1 MAKINFDVPL
11 TKRKQN
17 AMIQANILDDKK
29 MREIGFTDY
38 SKDSW
43 YFCRDLRRDISF
55 NVSINKKTGE
65 IKIDVLDECFLQPF
79 DYQAQIQDGRNDD
92 LINNINKQV
101 QEQMKYL
108 MDAGVITGYRMG
120 DYI

>member
-1 MAKINFDVPL
+1 MAKINFEVPL
-11 TKRKQN
+11 TKKKQN
-17 AMIQANILDDKK
+17 AMIQANVLDDKK

-43 YFCRDLRRDISF
+43 YYCRGLGSNISF
-55 NVSINKKTGE
+55 NVSINKKTSK
-65 IKIDVLDECFLQPF
+65 IKIDVLDEYFLQPF

>member
-29 MREIGFTDY
+29 MHEIGFTDY

-43 YFCRDLRRDISF
+43 YYCRDIGLDISF
-55 NVSINKKTGE
+55 NVSINKKTSE
-65 IKIDVLDECFLQPF
+65 IKIDVLDEWFLQPF

-92 LINNINKQV
+92 FINNINKQV
-101 QEQMKYL
+101 QGQMRYL
-108 MDAGVITGYRMG
+108 MDTGVITGYRMG

>member
-1 MAKINFDVPL
+1 MVEINFDVPL

-43 YFCRDLRRDISF
+43 YYCRDIGLDISF
-55 NVSINKKTGE
+55 NVSINKKTSE
-65 IKIDVLDECFLQPF
+65 IKIDVLDEWFLQPF

-92 LINNINKQV
+92 FINNINKQV
-101 QEQMKYL
+101 QGQMRCL

>member
-17 AMIQANILDDKK
+17 AVIQANILDDKK

-43 YFCRDLRRDISF
+43 YYCIGLGSKISF
-55 NVSINKKTGE
+55 NVSINKKTSE
-65 IKIDVLDECFLQPF
+65 IKIDVLDEYFLQPF

-92 LINNINKQV
+92 FINNINKQV

-108 MDAGVITGYRMG
+108 MDTGVITGYRMG

>member
-17 AMIQANILDDKK
+17 AMIQENIFDDKK
-29 MREIGFTDY
+29 MHEIGFTDY

-43 YFCRDLRRDISF
+43 YYCRDIGLDISF
-55 NVSINKKTGE
+55 NVSINKKTSE
-65 IKIDVLDECFLQPF
+65 IKIDVLDEWFLQPF
-79 DYQAQIQDGRNDD
+79 DYQGQIQDGRNDD
-92 LINNINKQV
+92 FINNINKQV
-101 QEQMKYL
+101 QEQMRCL
-108 MDAGVITGYRMG
+108 MDAGVITGYRIG

>member
-1 MAKINFDVPL
+1 MLKINFDVPL

-43 YFCRDLRRDISF
+43 YYCRGLGSNISF
-55 NVSINKKTGE
+55 NVSINKKTSK
-65 IKIDVLDECFLQPF
+65 IKIDVLDEYFLQPF

-92 LINNINKQV
+92 FINNINKQV

>member
-17 AMIQANILDDKK
+17 AMIQANILDDKE
-29 MREIGFTDY
+29 MHEIGFTDY

-43 YFCRDLRRDISF
+43 YYCRDIGLDISF
-55 NVSINKKTGE
+55 NVSINKKTSE
-65 IKIDVLDECFLQPF
+65 IKIDVLDEWFLQPF

-92 LINNINKQV
+92 FINNINKQV
-101 QEQMKYL
+101 QGQMRRL

>member
-17 AMIQANILDDKK
+17 AMIQANILDEKK

-43 YFCRDLRRDISF
+43 YYCRGLGSDISF
-55 NVSINKKTGE
+55 NVSINKKTSE

-92 LINNINKQV
+92 FINNINKQV

>member
-1 MAKINFDVPL
+1 MVKINFDVPL

-43 YFCRDLRRDISF
+43 YYCRGLGSNISF
-55 NVSINKKTGE
+55 NVSINKKTSK

-92 LINNINKQV
+92 FINNINKQV

>member
-17 AMIQANILDDKK
+17 AVIQANILDDKK

-43 YFCRDLRRDISF
+43 YYCRDIGLDISF
-55 NVSINKKTGE
+55 NVSINKKMSE
-65 IKIDVLDECFLQPF
+65 IKIDVLDEYFLQPF

-92 LINNINKQV
+92 FINNINKQV

-108 MDAGVITGYRMG
+108 MDTGVITGYRMG

>member
-1 MAKINFDVPL
+1 MVKINYDVPL

-43 YFCRDLRRDISF
+43 YYCRGLGSNISF
-55 NVSINKKTGE
+55 NVSINKKTNK

-92 LINNINKQV
+92 FINNINKQV

>member
-1 MAKINFDVPL
+1 MVKINFDVPL

-17 AMIQANILDDKK
+17 AMIQANLLDDKK

-43 YFCRDLRRDISF
+43 YYCRGLGSDISF
-55 NVSINKKTGE
+55 NVSINKKTNE

-92 LINNINKQV
+92 FINNINKQV

>member
-43 YFCRDLRRDISF
+43 YYCRGLGSDISF
-55 NVSINKKTGE
+55 NVSINKKTSE

-92 LINNINKQV
+92 FINNINKQV

>member
-1 MAKINFDVPL
+1 MAKINFEVPL
-11 TKRKQN
+11 TKKKQN
-17 AMIQANILDDKK
+17 AMIQANVLDDKK

-43 YFCRDLRRDISF
+43 YYCRGLGSDISF
-55 NVSINKKTGE
+55 NVSINKKTSK

-92 LINNINKQV
+92 FINNINKQV

>member
-43 YFCRDLRRDISF
+43 YYCRGLGSDISF
-55 NVSINKKTGE
+55 NVSINKKTSK

>member
-43 YFCRDLRRDISF
+43 YYCRGLGSDISF
-55 NVSINKKTGE
+55 NVSINKKTSE
-65 IKIDVLDECFLQPF
+65 IKIDVLDEWFLQPF

-92 LINNINKQV
+92 FINNINKQV

>member
-1 MAKINFDVPL
+1 MAKINFDIPL

-17 AMIQANILDDKK
+17 AMIQANVLDDKK

-43 YFCRDLRRDISF
+43 YYCIGLGSKISF
-55 NVSINKKTGE
+55 NVSINKKASE
-65 IKIDVLDECFLQPF
+65 IKIDVLDEYCLQPF
-79 DYQAQIQDGRNDD
+79 DYQAQIQDGRNDGF
-92 LINNINKQV
+92 INNINQQV
-101 QEQMKYL
+101 QGQMRRL
-108 MDAGVITGYRMG
+108 MNAGVITGYRMG